1 MPLKRKSIVT
11 PSNKLKA
18 DVRSISRMALS
29 LYKPNL
35 KNPNQ
40 VSQKAARRAD
50 FIKKYSPL
58 WFISKINVLPIAATS
73 LLRGRPRL
81 AKEELGMEPLG
92 FAHPLTKRTRYG
104 KQDKSYYKKRKS
116 YRSTIAHEVVHS
128 LGLSK
133 NHLVTAS
140 ALSQYLDT
148 IHFQMRV
155 KKDPD
160 FMDLSLL
167 KNRSNMRAID
177 SAYGSKRFIPLE
189 HFSVTGLPNSTL
201 GTKLGRFVATVEIQL
216 NTPGLG
222 GILLRE
228 ISNGTPVKVAYTNAA
243 TGKYDLEATKWLER
257 SRTTSPRITKYYFG
271 QKN

>member
-1 MPLKRKSIVT
+1 MLPRRKPIVT
-11 PSNKLKA
+11 PSSRLKA
-18 DVRSISRMALS
+18 DTRSISRMTLALF
-29 LYKPNL
+29 KPEI
-35 KNPNQ
+35 KNPSEI
-40 VSQKAARRAD
+40 SQTQAKRAD
-50 FIKKYSPL
+50 FIKKYSPM
-58 WFISKINVLPIAATS
+58 WFISKVNVISFATVS

-81 AKEELGMEPLG
+81 AKEEIGMEPLG

-201 GTKLGRFVATVEIQL
+201 GTKLGRFVATIEIQL
-216 NTPGLG
+216 STPGLG

-228 ISNGTPVKVAYTNAA
+228 ISNGTPVKVAYKNAA
-243 TGKYDLEATKWLER
+243 TGKYDLEASEWLK
-257 SRTTSPRITKYYFG
+257 RTRKISPIITKFYFG
-271 QKN
+271 KN